1 MFNSKLSKNFYL
13 TPLYQGEPE
22 AGLVYAGISGSHGIS
37 VLDLLCRL
45 NDHFIYSIEP
55 FRSTKKDS
63 LQLDF
68 HANIF
73 ICSVKQ

>member
-1 MFNSKLSKNFYL
+1 MFNLKLSKHFYL
-13 TPLYQGEPE
+13 TPLYQGKPK
-22 AGLVYAGISGSHGIS
+22 AGLVYAGISGSPDIS

-45 NDHFIYSIEP
+45 KDHFIHSIEP
-55 FRSTKKDS
+55 LRSTEEDS
-63 LQLDF
+63 LQLDL